1 MKHDDGPRQGRPT
14 PHRASFDTGY
24 VTGYHAGYSAG
35 WDSAEK
41 ALLSALM
48 EEVRLLVHDVRL
60 ELRSGLDTPQAA
72 LFEVLTS
79 LGERCDLANATDETA

>member
-1 MKHDDGPRQGRPT
+1 
-14 PHRASFDTGY
+14 
-24 VTGYHAGYSAG
+24 
-35 WDSAEK
+35 
-41 ALLSALM
+41 M